1 MILIVGATGELGG
14 RVAKRLAESG
24 SDVRALVRPVSP
36 ATQLEQLPID
46 IVRGDLRDEASLSAA
61 MVGVDTVLTTA
72 TAIGR
77 ILAGARD
84 VSIADVDGRGNL
96 NLIRAADAA
105 GVERFVF
112 VSGAGLCAE
121 LAAIAPLSRAKWA
134 AEQALRASG
143 MRAVIVRPDM
153 FQEVWLAPVTGI
165 DPRAGKAL
173 IYGHGRC
180 PARYVAMDDVA
191 ALIRHLAVTPD
202 PPAVVEFGGPGA
214 LTRMQVVALFEK
226 AMGRSLRV
234 RHVPRAAL
242 SIGRRALARTKPEL
256 ASLMGLALWSDTH
269 PPTWD
274 DTPLRTAAIEPR
286 PVEAF
291 IASLVGQPA

>member
-1 MILIVGATGELGG
+1 
-14 RVAKRLAESG
+14 
-24 SDVRALVRPVSP
+24 
-36 ATQLEQLPID
+36 
-46 IVRGDLRDEASLSAA
+46 
-61 MVGVDTVLTTA
+61 MVGVDTVVTTA

-105 GVERFVF
+105 GVDRFVF